1 MEEEEVSWCGTK
13 FECKRAVL
21 RWLRLFL
28 KGMNCIRGKKKMN
41 QSGLVFLNGHFSRS
55 FCGRKEDWSRTCI
68 FYILP
73 YLLLLAKFSSQ

>member
-28 KGMNCIRGKKKMN
+28 KGMNCIRGKKNESEWPCIFKR
-41 QSGLVFLNGHFSRS
+41 SFFEVILWEKGGLV
-55 FCGRKEDWSRTCI
+55 
-68 FYILP
+68 
-73 YLLLLAKFSSQ
+73 